1 MRREANNDRAVTWS
15 NLEKN
20 ATVASMQLEAFSRSE
35 YLPSPQSG
43 AVFQGETRR
52 SRPSDPDVIIY
63 LLLNVRDIAVA
74 DRRAVRDPI
83 SGPKNRDIR
92 IPSGERAGSVAAPR
106 RRATR
111 SRALRRARSNSSSR
125 FLRYPQYDDRSI
137 RRASAMVFLHPG
149 RGPNK

>member
-1 MRREANNDRAVTWS
+1 MRRQADNDRAVTWS
-15 NLEKN
+15 ISKK
-20 ATVASMQLEAFSRSE
+20 MQLSRVCSSKHFLEANIFPLRSQVQFFKE
-35 YLPSPQSG
+35 KRDDHG
-43 AVFQGETRR
+43 RVT
-52 SRPSDPDVIIY
+52 PDVIIY

-92 IPSGERAGSVAAPR
+92 IPSGGRAGSVAAPR

-137 RRASAMVFLHPG
+137 RRASAMVFLHSG